1 MLINSREVFWTKH
14 VKNKMREYNLSR
26 SRILRVLRHP
36 HRIEEGIAPKTIAV
50 MQKSGSKK
58 HPYEVWVMYQIEKSK
73 IKNQKAKVESLKVKI
88 ISAWKYPGESPKG
101 KIIYIPP
108 DTLEILDSNQK

>member
-1 MLINSREVFWTKH
+1 MLINSREVSWTKH
-14 VKNKMREYNLSR
+14 VKNKLREYNLSK
-26 SRILRVLRHP
+26 SRILRVLRYP

-58 HPYEVWVMYQIEKSK
+58 HPYEVWVMYQIEKLK
-73 IKNQKAKVESLKVKI
+73 VKPQKAKVESLKVKI

-101 KIIYIPP
+101 KVIYIPP
-108 DTLEILDSNQK
+108 DTLEILNSNQK